1 MKHNRTNIGL
11 WNFIRSWQILE
22 NNYKVLS
29 FLAFLNFRDFFDV
42 FLNFFGVYKVSLRI
56 LLRQN
61 VSRLKKMGK
70 YNEF

>member
-42 FLNFFGVYKVSLRI
+42 FLNFFGVCKVSLRI